1 MPDTNDRCSRLRK
14 LRARIEE
21 ELRQLREEERED
33 EEEGVANP
41 VEIVNIQ
48 KSLQSVLQTI
58 TLELDKCPPEE

>member
-1 MPDTNDRCSRLRK
+1 MPGTNDRCSRLRK

-33 EEEGVANP
+33 EAEGVANP

-58 TLELDKCPPEE
+58 TFELDKCPPEE